1 MNGRSKSVVVAFAMA
16 MMVGLVTEGGERGR
30 TTGRRPAERRVSR
43 GSVSARARNARRVAK
58 RGRRPGVTLP
68 HRDGMPLKRTAPL
81 GTHSVPDAGRTRL
94 LLPAVNAAREAAR
107 ARCIGPKPGAA
118 HDGRRSP
125 DFGHRQNG
133 GGDVNALELENGG
146 LETTDDVPRFG
157 DDETLADFGSE
168 SGESDEGSSD

>member
-1 MNGRSKSVVVAFAMA
+1 
-16 MMVGLVTEGGERGR
+16 
-30 TTGRRPAERRVSR
+30 
-43 GSVSARARNARRVAK
+43 
-58 RGRRPGVTLP
+58 
-68 HRDGMPLKRTAPL
+68 MPLKRTAPL
-81 GTHSVPDAGRTRL
+81 STHRVPDAGRRGL

-146 LETTDDVPRFG
+146 FDTTDEAPKFG
-157 DDETLADFGSE
+157 QDEGFAEHGSG
-168 SGESDEGSSD
+168 SDGSDEGSSD